1 MNSNSD
7 LFQAILA
14 MDAYNRIGGDVT
26 ARNLM
31 VDTTSLGNVDL
42 SDAKGDNASAWMFSD
57 PSSTLGVK
65 WNGTLAG
72 ADEADRKIC
81 F

>member
-26 ARNLM
+26 ARNLV
-31 VDTTSLGNVDL
+31 VDTTFSATSIYRML
-42 SDAKGDNASAWMFSD
+42 SVTTPRAFLPNRMLIR
-57 PSSTLGVK
+57 PHVK
-65 WNGTLAG
+65 
-72 ADEADRKIC
+72 K
-81 F
+81 